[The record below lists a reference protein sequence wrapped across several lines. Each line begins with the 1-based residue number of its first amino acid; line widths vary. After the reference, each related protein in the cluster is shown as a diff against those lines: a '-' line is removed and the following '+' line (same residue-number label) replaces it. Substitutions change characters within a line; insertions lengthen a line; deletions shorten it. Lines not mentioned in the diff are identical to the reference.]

1 MAIGLFCFCLVCF
14 LIISIIPKY
23 FYTKRGNQMYVIL
36 MLLVPIALG
45 VIAIL
50 MEGMYRIYYS
60 EMIALNFVLLYLV
73 STQSG

>member
-1 MAIGLFCFCLVCF
+1 MYLAMIILVPVA
-14 LIISIIPKY
+14 LGIIS
-23 FYTKRGNQMYVIL
+23 
-36 MLLVPIALG
+36 
-45 VIAIL
+45 IL

>member
-1 MAIGLFCFCLVCF
+1 MVCYLVIAIVPTF
-14 LIISIIPKY
+14 
-23 FYTKRGNQMYVIL
+23 FYTKLGNQMYVVM

-45 VIAIL
+45 IISIL
-50 MEGMYRIYYS
+50 MEGMYRMYYS

>member
-1 MAIGLFCFCLVCF
+1 
-14 LIISIIPKY
+14 
-23 FYTKRGNQMYVIL
+23 MYVIL